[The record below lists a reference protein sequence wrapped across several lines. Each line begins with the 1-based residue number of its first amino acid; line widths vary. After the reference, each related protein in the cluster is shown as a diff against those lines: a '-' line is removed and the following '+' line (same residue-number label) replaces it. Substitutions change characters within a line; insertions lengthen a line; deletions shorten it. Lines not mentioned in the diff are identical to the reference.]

1 MRTRTIMSVSATHIT
16 ERSAMRKIIWRL
28 MPLFTVGYFLASL
41 DRVNVGFAALQMN
54 GDIGLSAAAYGLGA
68 GLFFFSYCLFAVPCN
83 IMMTKLGA
91 TRWLSSVMVAWGILA
106 AGMSL
111 AQGPVS
117 FYILRFLLGVAEAGF
132 FPGVIYYFT
141 LCFPKNYRGRMVA
154 ILMMALPVSSVL
166 GSPLSAALLNF
177 DGLFNLRGWH
187 WLFIIEG
194 VPAAMLGILVR
205 VVLPSRPAEAR
216 WLSQEEKDWLRKAM
230 AQEQCE
236 APVVRRGAGILSVL
250 FNPGVLLLTLI
261 YLGATAVTNGL
272 ALWQPQII
280 KTYNLTLMQTGL
292 LNAVPFALASLAM
305 FLWGKHSDKT
315 GERRLHTALPL
326 LLGATGLAASMYVT
340 SLWPMLAVLC
350 LTITSASMIKGPFWA
365 MATEIIPAESSAVVI
380 GQINALNNLGVFVGT
395 WLIGLIRNST
405 GSFTYAL
412 APLLLVT
419 ACGCLTA
426 LLIGRRK
433 TPLHEGKG
441 A

>member
-1 MRTRTIMSVSATHIT
+1 MSLSATHIT

-91 TRWLSSVMVAWGILA
+91 TRWLSAVMIAWGILA

-166 GSPLSAALLNF
+166 GSPLSAALMNF
-177 DGLFNLRGWH
+177 DGFFNLRGWH

-230 AQEQCE
+230 AQEQRE
-236 APVVRRGAGILSVL
+236 SPVVRRGGGILSVL

-280 KTYNLTLMQTGL
+280 KIYNLTLMQTGL

-326 LLGATGLAASMYVT
+326 LLGATGLAASMYVS
-340 SLWPMLAVLC
+340 SLWPMLFVLC

-395 WLIGLIRNST
+395 WLIGLIRNIT

-433 TPLHEGKG
+433 PPVQSGKS